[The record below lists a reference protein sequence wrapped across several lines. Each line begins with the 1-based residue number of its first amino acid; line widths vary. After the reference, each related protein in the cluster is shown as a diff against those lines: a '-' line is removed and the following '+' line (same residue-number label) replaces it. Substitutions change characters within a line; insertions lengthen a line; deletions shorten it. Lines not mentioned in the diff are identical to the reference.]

1 MATSNPKES
10 SGDKTEEQMLLEA
23 KLKEMTTE
31 KKAVFDARREVD
43 ERLRQI
49 RDEETRIR
57 DRLLQIEAEE
67 IKERQRIEM
76 IEELNVLRRENSK
89 LNESLTK
96 LKGTLQRTTKYSRTQ
111 QKEKREKEDEIEKL
125 TKHIQCL
132 EDEMSKAE
140 RQRQGQDELLPKESA
155 REAKLQAEL
164 KVLRTEYEEL
174 KIYRTREMTEP
185 IEVQVLQ
192 RQNKSLAELK
202 KNLQRIT
209 SLSKTQQKKI
219 KCLLDEK
226 FADQKVALETQ
237 LRQLNEL
244 ESRETLTVEMRQL
257 KETLTTLHRQHQ
269 QPTTVEHRQ
278 GEHINNTTQ
287 CRYADSG

>member
-31 KKAVFDARREVD
+31 KKAVFDATREAD

-57 DRLLQIEAEE
+57 DRLHQIEAQE

-76 IEELNVLRRENSK
+76 IEELNVLRRENSD
-89 LNESLTK
+89 LNELLTK

-132 EDEMSKAE
+132 EDEISKAE
-140 RQRQGQDELLPKESA
+140 RQRQDELLPKESA

-174 KIYRTREMTEP
+174 KIDRTREMTEP

-226 FADQKVALETQ
+226 FADQKVVLETQ

-244 ESRETLTVEMRQL
+244 ESRQTLTEEMRQL
-257 KETLTTLHRQHQ
+257 KKTLTTLHRQHQ